1 MVLVSLRS
9 FSIKEAAY
17 TLIAVLV
24 VPLAFFLLLEAS
36 LRWLNLG
43 QDFGYFRQIEIE
55 GEPFLQENPVFAH
68 QFYAPE
74 LNIGPLYN
82 TFAANLDADDL
93 RVYLLGGSAAM
104 GFPHRNHGLDRLL
117 ATRLKVALPNKQI
130 EVINTAMTAVN
141 SHVIYEVAKAIP
153 ESPGQFAVILLG
165 NNEVVGP
172 YGPGTFNQT
181 ALSSMTSIRMVQA
194 MKRTRIWQLI
204 AGAVARLSASQAR
217 EALEWQGMAMFTEQ
231 LVQHDDP
238 RLQAVYS
245 HFETNLID
253 TIGLLRA
260 KGIHVLL
267 ATVPVNLRDQ
277 APFASAHDR
286 PLQRV
291 DRLEWQA
298 ATQRGAEAQA
308 KSDWQL
314 AETAYREALALSQDY
329 AETHFQ
335 LARVFEAQDRLD
347 QAKNHYRLARD
358 LDALRFRADSTINQV
373 IREVAD
379 QFSQYGVTL
388 IDAAAAFESE
398 SLPHQPGWNLLLEH
412 VHYDFSGNV
421 VLANA
426 FGKAIFDRLDLN
438 ASPEPLDAEQL
449 ARLVGFPNY
458 ETLENLKMVAALAE
472 KPPFTEQSNYEA
484 LKQFLVS
491 RAGELETELGTLKTL
506 IQKRRTVLNSPATDW
521 RFFFEVAVLAERQ
534 GNTKVARRFF
544 EQAFDRYPHNRETQM
559 NIARLLSAEA
569 EWAKAKS
576 YLERSLHYTRG
587 DRSQIAETLGWLGSV
602 HLQLGETAEG
612 QARLEQVIDQ
622 YQDQIHQVLLAYA
635 TLVRAAGKANDEK
648 AVARYI
654 EETRDYAEALIQR
667 GRDADYPRLSMR
679 VAQILRL
686 GGELEAADA
695 WYPAG

>member
-36 LRWLNLG
+36 LRWLNIG
-43 QDFGYFRQIEIE
+43 QDFGYFRHIEIE
-55 GEPFLQENPVFAH
+55 GEPYLQENPVFAH

-181 ALSSMTSIRMVQA
+181 ALSNMTSIRMVQA

-204 AGAVARLSASQAR
+204 AGAVARLSAPQAR

-238 RLQAVYS
+238 RLQAVYG

-277 APFASAHDR
+277 APFASAHR
-286 PLQRV
+286 TLEPGVQA
-291 DRLEWQA
+291 EWQA

-379 QFSQYGVTL
+379 QFSQDGVTL

-426 FGKAIFDRLDLN
+426 FGKAILDRLDLDV
-438 ASPEPLDAEQL
+438 SSDPLDSEQL

-458 ETLENLKMVAALAE
+458 ETLENLKMVAALAD
-472 KPPFTEQSNYEA
+472 KPPFTGQSNYEE

-534 GNTKVARRFF
+534 GNAKVARRFF

-559 NIARLLSAEA
+559 NLARLLSAEA

-654 EETRDYAEALIQR
+654 EETLDYAQALIQR

>member
-1 MVLVSLRS
+1 MSLRS
-9 FSIKEAAY
+9 FSIKEVAY
-17 TLIAVLV
+17 TLIAVLI

-36 LRWLNLG
+36 LRWLNIG
-43 QDFGYFRQIEIE
+43 QDFGYFRHIEIE

-82 TFAANLDADDL
+82 TFAANPDADDL

-117 ATRLKVALPNKQI
+117 TTRLKVAFPNKQI
-130 EVINTAMTAVN
+130 EVINMAMTAVN

-181 ALSSMTSIRMVQA
+181 ALTSMTSIRIVQA

-204 AGAVARLSASQAR
+204 AGAVARLSAPQAR
-217 EALEWQGMAMFTEQ
+217 EALEWQGMSMFTEQ
-231 LVQHDDP
+231 LVQRDDP
-238 RLQAVYS
+238 RLQAVYD

-253 TIGLLRA
+253 TIGLLRS

-277 APFASAHDR
+277 APFASTHRRTLERGVQA
-286 PLQRV
+286 
-291 DRLEWQA
+291 EWQA
-298 ATQRGAEAQA
+298 AMQRGAEAQA
-308 KSDWQL
+308 ESDWQL
-314 AETAYREALALSQDY
+314 AEIAHREALALSPGY

-335 LARVFEAQDRLD
+335 LARVLEAQDRFD
-347 QAKNHYRLARD
+347 EAKNHYRQARD

-379 QFSQYGVTL
+379 QSSQSGVTL

-398 SLPHQPGWNLLLEH
+398 SLPHPPGWNLLLEH

-426 FGKAIFDRLDLN
+426 FGKAILDRLDLDV
-438 ASPEPLDAEQL
+438 SSDPLGSEQL

-458 ETLENLKMVAALAE
+458 ETLENLKMVAALAD
-472 KPPFTEQSNYEA
+472 KPPFTGQSNYED
-484 LKQFLVS
+484 LKQFLIS
-491 RAGELETELGTLKTL
+491 RAGELETELGTLQTL

-534 GNTKVARRFF
+534 GNAKVARRFF
-544 EQAFDRYPHNRETQM
+544 EQAFERHPHNRETQM
-559 NIARLLSAEA
+559 NLARLLSAES
-569 EWAKAKS
+569 EWAKAKL

-602 HLQLGETAEG
+602 HLQLGEIAEG

-654 EETRDYAEALIQR
+654 EETLDYAQALIQR
-667 GRDADYPRLSMR
+667 GRDAAYPRLSMR

>member
-36 LRWLNLG
+36 LRWLNIG
-43 QDFGYFRQIEIE
+43 QDFGYFRPIEIE

-82 TFAANLDADDL
+82 TFAANPDADNL

-117 ATRLKVALPNKQI
+117 ATRLKVGLRNKQI

-181 ALSSMTSIRMVQA
+181 ALASLTSIRMVQA

-204 AGAVARLSASQAR
+204 ANAVARLSAPQAR

-231 LVQHDDP
+231 LVQRDDP
-238 RLQAVYS
+238 RLQAVYD
-245 HFETNLID
+245 HFEMNLID
-253 TIGLLRA
+253 TIGLLRS
-260 KGIHVLL
+260 KGIRVLL

-277 APFASAHDR
+277 APFASTHRRTLERGVQA
-286 PLQRV
+286 
-291 DRLEWQA
+291 EWQA
-298 ATQRGAEAQA
+298 AMQHGAEAQA
-308 KSDWQL
+308 ESDWQL
-314 AETAYREALALSQDY
+314 AEIAYSEALALSPDY

-335 LARVFEAQDRLD
+335 LARVLEAQDRFD
-347 QAKNHYRLARD
+347 EAKSHYRLARD
-358 LDALRFRADSTINQV
+358 LDALRFRADSTTNQV
-373 IREVAD
+373 IREVAG
-379 QFSQYGVTL
+379 QFSQDGVTL
-388 IDAAAAFESE
+388 IDAAGAFESE
-398 SLPHQPGWNLLLEH
+398 SLPYQPGWNLLLEH
-412 VHYDFSGNV
+412 VHYDFSGNA

-426 FGKAIFDRLDLN
+426 FGKAILDRLDLDV
-438 ASPEPLDAEQL
+438 SSDPLDPEQL

-458 ETLENLKMVAALAE
+458 ETLENLKMVSALAD
-472 KPPFTEQSNYEA
+472 KPPFTGQSNYEA

-491 RAGELETELGTLKTL
+491 RTGELETELGTLKTV
-506 IQKRRTVLNSPATDW
+506 IQKRRTVLNSQATDW

-534 GNTKVARRFF
+534 GNAKVARRFF
-544 EQAFDRYPHNRETQM
+544 EQAFERHPHNRETQM
-559 NIARLLSAEA
+559 NLARLLSAEA

-576 YLERSLHYTRG
+576 YLERSLHYTRE

-612 QARLEQVIDQ
+612 QALLKQVIDQ

-635 TLVRAAGKANDEK
+635 TLVRAAGKANDEE

-654 EETRDYAEALIQR
+654 EETLDYAQRLIKHGQ
-667 GRDADYPRLSMR
+667 DAGYPRLSMR

-686 GGELEAADA
+686 GGELEAANA

>member
-1 MVLVSLRS
+1 
-9 FSIKEAAY
+9 
-17 TLIAVLV
+17 
-24 VPLAFFLLLEAS
+24 
-36 LRWLNLG
+36 
-43 QDFGYFRQIEIE
+43 
-55 GEPFLQENPVFAH
+55 
-68 QFYAPE
+68 
-74 LNIGPLYN
+74 
-82 TFAANLDADDL
+82 
-93 RVYLLGGSAAM
+93 
-104 GFPHRNHGLDRLL
+104 
-117 ATRLKVALPNKQI
+117 
-130 EVINTAMTAVN
+130 MTAVN

-181 ALSSMTSIRMVQA
+181 ALTSMTSIRTVQA

-204 AGAVARLSASQAR
+204 AGVVARLSSSQAR
-217 EALEWQGMAMFTEQ
+217 DVLEWQGMAMFTEQ
-231 LVQHDDP
+231 LVQRDDP
-238 RLQAVYS
+238 RLQAVYG
-245 HFETNLID
+245 HFETNLMD

-277 APFASAHDR
+277 APFASIHDR
-286 PLQRV
+286 PLQSP
-291 DRLEWQA
+291 DQLEWQA
-298 ATQRGAEAQA
+298 AVQRGAKAQA
-308 KSDWQL
+308 ESDWQL
-314 AETAYREALALSQDY
+314 AEIAYREALALSPDY

-335 LARVFEAQDRLD
+335 LAQVIEAQARLD

-379 QFSQYGVTL
+379 QFSQDGVTL
-388 IDAAAAFESE
+388 IDAAEAFESE

-412 VHYDFSGNV
+412 VHYDFSGNA

-426 FGKAIFDRLDLN
+426 FGNAILDRLDVS
-438 ASPEPLDAEQL
+438 ASSDHLDSEQL
-449 ARLVGFPNY
+449 ASLVGFPNY
-458 ETLENLKMVAALAE
+458 ETLENLKMVAALAN
-472 KPPFTEQSNYEA
+472 KPPFTGQSNYED
-484 LKQFLVS
+484 LKQFLLS

-506 IQKRRTVLNSPATDW
+506 IQKRRTVLDSPAIDW

-534 GNTKVARRFF
+534 GNAKVARRFF
-544 EQAFDRYPHNRETQM
+544 EQAIDRYPHNRETQM
-559 NIARLLSAEA
+559 NLARLLSAES
-569 EWAKAKS
+569 EWEMAKA

-602 HLQLGETAEG
+602 HLQLGEMARG
-612 QARLEQVIDQ
+612 KARLEQVVDQ
-622 YQDQIHQVLLAYA
+622 YQDQIDDVLRAYA
-635 TLVRAAGKANDEK
+635 TLVRAARAANDQK

-654 EETRDYAEALIQR
+654 EETLKYADGLLQR
-667 GRDADYPRLSMR
+667 GQDGGYPRLSMR

-686 GGELEAADA
+686 GGEPEAADA

>member
-1 MVLVSLRS
+1 MSLRS

-36 LRWLNLG
+36 LRWLNVG
-43 QDFGYFRQIEIE
+43 QDFGYFRHIEIE

-68 QFYAPE
+68 QFYPRE

-82 TFAANLDADDL
+82 TFAANLDVDDL

-117 ATRLKVALPNKQI
+117 ATRLKAGLPNKQI

-141 SHVIYEVAKAIP
+141 SHVIYEVAKSIP

-181 ALSSMTSIRMVQA
+181 ALSSMTSIRIVQA

-204 AGAVARLSASQAR
+204 AGAVARLSVTQAR

-238 RLQAVYS
+238 RLQAVYG

-277 APFASAHDR
+277 APFASAHR
-286 PLQRV
+286 TLEPGVQE
-291 DRLEWQA
+291 EWQA

-308 KSDWQL
+308 KGDWQL
-314 AETAYREALALSQDY
+314 AEIAYREALALSQDY

-379 QFSQYGVTL
+379 QFSQDGVTL

-398 SLPHQPGWNLLLEH
+398 SLPYQPGWNLLLEH

-426 FGKAIFDRLDLN
+426 FGKAILNRLDLGV
-438 ASPEPLDAEQL
+438 SSDPLDAEQL

-458 ETLENLKMVAALAE
+458 ETLENLKMVAALAD
-472 KPPFTEQSNYEA
+472 KPPFTGQSNYEE

-491 RAGELETELGTLKTL
+491 RAGELETELGTVKTI

-534 GNTKVARRFF
+534 GNAKVARRFF
-544 EQAFDRYPHNRETQM
+544 EQAFERHPHNRETQM
-559 NIARLLSAEA
+559 NLVRLLSAES

-622 YQDQIHQVLLAYA
+622 YQDQIHQVLLAYV
-635 TLVRAAGKANDEK
+635 TLVRAAGQANDEK

-654 EETRDYAEALIQR
+654 EETLDYAQALIQR

-686 GGELEAADA
+686 GGEPEAADA

>member
-1 MVLVSLRS
+1 
-9 FSIKEAAY
+9 
-17 TLIAVLV
+17 
-24 VPLAFFLLLEAS
+24 
-36 LRWLNLG
+36 
-43 QDFGYFRQIEIE
+43 
-55 GEPFLQENPVFAH
+55 
-68 QFYAPE
+68 
-74 LNIGPLYN
+74 
-82 TFAANLDADDL
+82 
-93 RVYLLGGSAAM
+93 
-104 GFPHRNHGLDRLL
+104 
-117 ATRLKVALPNKQI
+117 
-130 EVINTAMTAVN
+130 
-141 SHVIYEVAKAIP
+141 
-153 ESPGQFAVILLG
+153 
-165 NNEVVGP
+165 
-172 YGPGTFNQT
+172 
-181 ALSSMTSIRMVQA
+181 MVQA
-194 MKRTRIWQLI
+194 
-204 AGAVARLSASQAR
+204 
-217 EALEWQGMAMFTEQ
+217 
-231 LVQHDDP
+231 
-238 RLQAVYS
+238 
-245 HFETNLID
+245 
-253 TIGLLRA
+253 
-260 KGIHVLL
+260 
-267 ATVPVNLRDQ
+267 
-277 APFASAHDR
+277 
-286 PLQRV
+286 
-291 DRLEWQA
+291 EWQA
-298 ATQRGAEAQA
+298 AIQRGAEAQA

-314 AETAYREALALSQDY
+314 AEIAYREALALSPDY

-379 QFSQYGVTL
+379 QFSQDGVTL

-426 FGKAIFDRLDLN
+426 FGKAILDRLDLDV
-438 ASPEPLDAEQL
+438 SSDPLDAEQL

-458 ETLENLKMVAALAE
+458 ETLENLKMVAALAD
-472 KPPFTEQSNYEA
+472 KPPFTGQSNYEE

-534 GNTKVARRFF
+534 GNAKVARRFF
-544 EQAFDRYPHNRETQM
+544 EQAFERHPHNRETQM
-559 NIARLLSAEA
+559 NLARLLSAES

-654 EETRDYAEALIQR
+654 EETLDYAQALIQR

-686 GGELEAADA
+686 GGEPEAADA

>member
-1 MVLVSLRS
+1 MSLRS

-36 LRWLNLG
+36 LRWLNIG
-43 QDFGYFRQIEIE
+43 QDFGYFRPIEIE

-68 QFYAPE
+68 QFYPPE

-82 TFAANLDADDL
+82 TFAANPDADNL

-117 ATRLKVALPNKQI
+117 ATRLKVGLPNKQI

-141 SHVIYEVAKAIP
+141 SHVIYEVAKSIP

-181 ALSSMTSIRMVQA
+181 ALSNTTSIRMVQA

-204 AGAVARLSASQAR
+204 AGAVARLSAPQAR

-277 APFASAHDR
+277 APFASAHR
-286 PLQRV
+286 TLEPGVQE
-291 DRLEWQA
+291 EWQA

-308 KSDWQL
+308 KDDWQL
-314 AETAYREALALSQDY
+314 AGIAYREALTLSPDY

-379 QFSQYGVTL
+379 QFSQDGVTL

-426 FGKAIFDRLDLN
+426 FGKAILDRLDLDV
-438 ASPEPLDAEQL
+438 SSDPLDPEQL

-458 ETLENLKMVAALAE
+458 ETLENLKMVAALAD
-472 KPPFTEQSNYEA
+472 KPPFTGQSNYEE

-491 RAGELETELGTLKTL
+491 RAGELETELGTLKTI

-534 GNTKVARRFF
+534 GNAKVARRFF
-544 EQAFDRYPHNRETQM
+544 EQAFERHPHNRETQM
-559 NIARLLSAEA
+559 NLVRLLSAES
-569 EWAKAKS
+569 EWVKAKS

-654 EETRDYAEALIQR
+654 EETLDYAQALIQR

-686 GGELEAADA
+686 GGEPEAADA

>member
-1 MVLVSLRS
+1 MLVSLRS

-24 VPLAFFLLLEAS
+24 VPLSFFLLLEAS
-36 LRWLNLG
+36 LRWLNIG
-43 QDFGYFRQIEIE
+43 QDFGYFRHIEIE

-82 TFAANLDADDL
+82 TFAANPNVDDL

-181 ALSSMTSIRMVQA
+181 ALTSMTSIRTVQA

-217 EALEWQGMAMFTEQ
+217 DALEWQGMAMFTEQ
-231 LVQHDDP
+231 LVQRDDP
-238 RLQAVYS
+238 RLQAVYG
-245 HFETNLID
+245 HFETNLVD

-277 APFASAHDR
+277 APFASIHDR
-286 PLQRV
+286 PLQSP
-291 DRLEWQA
+291 DQLEWQA
-298 ATQRGAEAQA
+298 AVQRGAKAQA
-308 KSDWQL
+308 DSDWQL
-314 AETAYREALALSQDY
+314 AEIAYREALALSPDY

-335 LARVFEAQDRLD
+335 LAQVIEAQARLD

-379 QFSQYGVTL
+379 QFSQDGVTL
-388 IDAAAAFESE
+388 IDAAEAFESE

-412 VHYDFSGNV
+412 VHYDFSGNA

-426 FGKAIFDRLDLN
+426 FGNAILDRLDVS
-438 ASPEPLDAEQL
+438 ASSDHLDSEQL
-449 ARLVGFPNY
+449 ASLVGFPNY
-458 ETLENLKMVAALAE
+458 ETLENLKMVAALAN
-472 KPPFTEQSNYEA
+472 KPPFTGQSNYED
-484 LKQFLVS
+484 LKQFLLS

-506 IQKRRTVLNSPATDW
+506 IQKRRTVLDSPAIDW

-534 GNTKVARRFF
+534 GNAKVARRFF
-544 EQAFDRYPHNRETQM
+544 EQAIDRYPHNRETQM
-559 NIARLLSAEA
+559 NLARLLSAES
-569 EWAKAKS
+569 EWEMAKA

-602 HLQLGETAEG
+602 HLQLGEMARG
-612 QARLEQVIDQ
+612 KARLEQVVDQ
-622 YQDQIHQVLLAYA
+622 YQDQIDDVLRAYA
-635 TLVRAAGKANDEK
+635 TLVRAARAANDQK

-654 EETRDYAEALIQR
+654 EETLKYADGLLQR
-667 GRDADYPRLSMR
+667 GQDGGYPRLSMR

-686 GGELEAADA
+686 GGEPEAADA

>member
-1 MVLVSLRS
+1 MSLRP

-36 LRWLNLG
+36 LRWLNVG
-43 QDFGYFRQIEIE
+43 QDFGYFRHIEIE

-153 ESPGQFAVILLG
+153 ESRGQFAVILLG

-181 ALSSMTSIRMVQA
+181 ALSSMTSIRTVQA

-204 AGAVARLSASQAR
+204 ANAVARVSAPQAR

-231 LVQHDDP
+231 LVQRDDS
-238 RLQAVYS
+238 RLQSVYS

-253 TIGLLRA
+253 TIGLLRS

-277 APFASAHDR
+277 APFASTQNR
-286 PLQRV
+286 PLQSH
-291 DRLEWQA
+291 DQLEWQA
-298 ATQRGAEAQA
+298 AIQRGAKAQVE
-308 KSDWQL
+308 SDWQL
-314 AETAYREALALSQDY
+314 AEIAYREALALSPDY

-335 LARVFEAQDRLD
+335 LARVFEAQDRFD
-347 QAKNHYRLARD
+347 EAKGHYRLARD

-379 QFSQYGVTL
+379 RFSQGVVTL
-388 IDAAAAFESE
+388 IDAAAAFGSE
-398 SLPHQPGWNLLLEH
+398 SSPHQPGWNLLLEH
-412 VHYDFSGNV
+412 VHYDFSGNAL
-421 VLANA
+421 LANA
-426 FGKAIFDRLDLN
+426 FGKAILDRLDLDV
-438 ASPEPLDAEQL
+438 SSDPLDSEQL

-458 ETLENLKMVAALAE
+458 ETLENLKMVAALAD
-472 KPPFTEQSNYEA
+472 KPPFTGQSNYEE

-491 RAGELETELGTLKTL
+491 RSGELETELGTLKTL
-506 IQKRRTVLNSPATDW
+506 IQKRRTVLNSRATDW

-534 GNTKVARRFF
+534 GNAKVARRFF
-544 EQAFDRYPHNRETQM
+544 EQAFERHPHNRETQM
-559 NIARLLSAEA
+559 NLARLLSAES

-612 QARLEQVIDQ
+612 RARLEQVIDQ
-622 YQDQIHQVLLAYA
+622 YQDQIHHVLLAYA

-654 EETRDYAEALIQR
+654 EETLDYAQGLLQR
-667 GRDADYPRLSMR
+667 GQDASYPRLSMR

-686 GGELEAADA
+686 GGDLEAADA

>member
-36 LRWLNLG
+36 LRWLNIG
-43 QDFGYFRQIEIE
+43 QDFGYFRHIEIE

-82 TFAANLDADDL
+82 TFAANLDVDDL

-153 ESPGQFAVILLG
+153 ESQGQFAVILLG

-181 ALSSMTSIRMVQA
+181 ALSNMTSIRMVQA

-204 AGAVARLSASQAR
+204 AGAVARLSAPQAR

-231 LVQHDDP
+231 LVQRDDP

-253 TIGLLRA
+253 TIGLLRS

-277 APFASAHDR
+277 APFASAHR
-286 PLQRV
+286 T
-291 DRLEWQA
+291 LERGVQADWQA
-298 ATQRGAEAQA
+298 AIQRGAEAQA
-308 KSDWQL
+308 KSDWQV
-314 AETAYREALALSQDY
+314 ADIAYREALALSPDY

-335 LARVFEAQDRLD
+335 LARVFEAQERFDE
-347 QAKNHYRLARD
+347 AKSHYRLARD

-373 IREVAD
+373 IRAVAD
-379 QFSQYGVTL
+379 QFSQDGVTL

-398 SLPHQPGWNLLLEH
+398 SLPHQPGWDLLLEH

-421 VLANA
+421 VLANV
-426 FGKAIFDRLDLN
+426 FGKAILGRLDLDV
-438 ASPEPLDAEQL
+438 SSDPLDAEQL

-458 ETLENLKMVAALAE
+458 ESLENLKMVAALAD
-472 KPPFTEQSNYEA
+472 KPPFTGQSNYED

-491 RAGELETELGTLKTL
+491 RAGELENELGTLKTL

-534 GNTKVARRFF
+534 GNAKVARRFF
-544 EQAFDRYPHNRETQM
+544 EQAFERHPHNRETQM
-559 NIARLLSAEA
+559 NLVRLLSAES

-635 TLVRAAGKANDEK
+635 TLVRAAGKANDKK

-654 EETRDYAEALIQR
+654 EETLDYAQALIQS

>member
-1 MVLVSLRS
+1 MSQRS

-17 TLIAVLV
+17 TFIAVLV

-36 LRWLNLG
+36 LRWLNIG
-43 QDFGYFRQIEIE
+43 QDFSYFRHIEIE

-68 QFYAPE
+68 QFYPPE

-82 TFAANLDADDL
+82 TFAANPNVDDL

-153 ESPGQFAVILLG
+153 ESPGHFAVILLG

-181 ALSSMTSIRMVQA
+181 ALTSMTSIRTVQA

-217 EALEWQGMAMFTEQ
+217 DALEWQGMAMFTEQ
-231 LVQHDDP
+231 LVQRDDP
-238 RLQAVYS
+238 SLQAVYG
-245 HFETNLID
+245 HFETNLVD

-277 APFASAHDR
+277 APFASIHDR
-286 PLQRV
+286 PLQSP
-291 DRLEWQA
+291 DQLEWQA
-298 ATQRGAEAQA
+298 AVQRGAKAQA
-308 KSDWQL
+308 ESDWQL
-314 AETAYREALALSQDY
+314 AEIAYREALALSPDY

-335 LARVFEAQDRLD
+335 LAQVIEAQARLD

-379 QFSQYGVTL
+379 QFSQDGVTL
-388 IDAAAAFESE
+388 IDAAEAFESE

-412 VHYDFSGNV
+412 VHYDFSGNA

-426 FGKAIFDRLDLN
+426 FGNAILDRLDVS
-438 ASPEPLDAEQL
+438 ASSDHLDSEQL
-449 ARLVGFPNY
+449 ASLVGFPNY
-458 ETLENLKMVAALAE
+458 ETLENLKMVAALAN
-472 KPPFTEQSNYEA
+472 KPPFTGQSNYEE
-484 LKQFLVS
+484 LKQFLLS

-506 IQKRRTVLNSPATDW
+506 IQKRRTVLDSPAIDW

-534 GNTKVARRFF
+534 GNAKVARRFF
-544 EQAFDRYPHNRETQM
+544 EQAIDRYPHNRETQM
-559 NIARLLSAEA
+559 NLARLLSAES
-569 EWAKAKS
+569 EWEMAKA

-602 HLQLGETAEG
+602 HLQLGEMAKG
-612 QARLEQVIDQ
+612 KARLEQVVDQ
-622 YQDQIHQVLLAYA
+622 YQDQIDDVLRAYA
-635 TLVRAAGKANDEK
+635 TLVRAARAANDQK
-648 AVARYI
+648 AVAGYI
-654 EETRDYAEALIQR
+654 DETLQYADGLLQR
-667 GRDADYPRLSMR
+667 GQDGGYPRLSMR

-686 GGELEAADA
+686 GGEPEAADA

>member
-1 MVLVSLRS
+1 VVLVSLRS

-36 LRWLNLG
+36 LRWLNIG
-43 QDFGYFRQIEIE
+43 QDFGYFRPIEIE

-82 TFAANLDADDL
+82 TFAANPDADNL

-117 ATRLKVALPNKQI
+117 ATRLKVGLRNKQI

-181 ALSSMTSIRMVQA
+181 ALASLTSIRMVQA

-204 AGAVARLSASQAR
+204 ANAVARLSAPQAR

-231 LVQHDDP
+231 LVQRDDP
-238 RLQAVYS
+238 RLQAVYD
-245 HFETNLID
+245 HFEMNLID
-253 TIGLLRA
+253 TIGLLRS
-260 KGIHVLL
+260 KGIRVLL

-277 APFASAHDR
+277 APFASTHRRTLERGVQA
-286 PLQRV
+286 
-291 DRLEWQA
+291 EWQA
-298 ATQRGAEAQA
+298 AMQHGAEAQA
-308 KSDWQL
+308 ESDWQL
-314 AETAYREALALSQDY
+314 AEIAYSEALALSPDY

-335 LARVFEAQDRLD
+335 LARVLEAQDRFD
-347 QAKNHYRLARD
+347 EAKSHYRLARD
-358 LDALRFRADSTINQV
+358 LDALRFRADSTTNQV
-373 IREVAD
+373 IREVAG
-379 QFSQYGVTL
+379 QFSQDGVTL
-388 IDAAAAFESE
+388 IDAAGAFESE
-398 SLPHQPGWNLLLEH
+398 SLPYQPGWNLLLEH
-412 VHYDFSGNV
+412 VHYDFSGNA

-426 FGKAIFDRLDLN
+426 FGKAILDQLDLDV
-438 ASPEPLDAEQL
+438 SSDPLDPEQL

-458 ETLENLKMVAALAE
+458 ETLENLKMVSALAD
-472 KPPFTEQSNYEA
+472 KPPFTGQSNYEA

-491 RAGELETELGTLKTL
+491 RTGELETELGTLKTV
-506 IQKRRTVLNSPATDW
+506 IQKRRTVLNSQATDW

-534 GNTKVARRFF
+534 GNAKVARRFF
-544 EQAFDRYPHNRETQM
+544 EQAFERHPHNRETQM
-559 NIARLLSAEA
+559 NLARLLSAEA

-576 YLERSLHYTRG
+576 YLERSLHYTRE

-602 HLQLGETAEG
+602 HLQLGEAAEG
-612 QARLEQVIDQ
+612 QALLKQVIDQ

-635 TLVRAAGKANDEK
+635 TLVRAAGKANDEE

-654 EETRDYAEALIQR
+654 EETLDYAQRLIKHGQ
-667 GRDADYPRLSMR
+667 DAGYPRLSMR

-686 GGELEAADA
+686 GGELEAANA